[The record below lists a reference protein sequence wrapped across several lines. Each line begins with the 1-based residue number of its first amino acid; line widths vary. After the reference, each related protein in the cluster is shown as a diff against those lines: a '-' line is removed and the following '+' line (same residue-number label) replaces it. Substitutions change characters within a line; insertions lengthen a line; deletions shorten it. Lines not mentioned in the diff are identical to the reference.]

1 MYAKILVPVDGS
13 PTSNQALDEAIRLA
27 KALGSNIE
35 VVHVVDNSYILY
47 DTGYQPPA
55 GLHTDFISAGQGI
68 LDDAKKRVEAAGLPG
83 NTRLIESPV
92 AAGDISG
99 TILQA
104 AKESSAELVV
114 IGSHGQKGFR
124 KMVLGSVA
132 EKVMHQCPLPVWI
145 IRGTQ
150 AAA

>member
-13 PTSNQALDEAIRLA
+13 HTANQALDEAIRLA
-27 KALGSNIE
+27 KTLGSKIE

-55 GLHTDFISAGQGI
+55 GLHEAFVNAGKNI
-68 LDDAKKRVEAAGLPG
+68 LEDAKKRIEAAGLPSL
-83 NTRLIESPV
+83 TRIVESPV
-92 AAGDISG
+92 APGDISG
-99 TILQA
+99 TILHA
-104 AKESSAELVV
+104 AKESKAELVV

-124 KMVLGSVA
+124 QMMLGSVA

-150 AAA
+150 T